1 MEREGESDLIPLIF
15 FFFEHYFGIRFFK
28 RGKSNT
34 GEVLVSI
41 SIAKLEEKN

>member
-1 MEREGESDLIPLIF
+1 MERDEESDLIPLI